1 MTRARDRSANI
12 SSISRRFARAT
23 LLGSLVLLP
32 VAPAFA
38 DAPAAAGSKL
48 ERRVVVL
55 DAAPSEGVDRDLEGT
70 LGELLGRLQLGLVR
84 PDGAGGARIVAR
96 VRIETSDRGATL
108 TIESGRRDVPTVRR
122 EVERGESTALFRE
135 TVAHVVLGAIE
146 PLVGREDD
154 AERPPPPAPVVNAPA
169 RTSERGGD
177 PLRLM
182 VGARAGPRFL
192 ESDRLGIGFAGGVSL
207 AFPLPLRPSA
217 SVRAGYVLPTLVSNH
232 GVDAEFHL
240 VPVRAEVAVRPLEGG
255 GFALETA
262 LVGGVDFVS
271 LAPQTAPSFVHPEET
286 KRRVQP
292 MFGGAVSSRFRLS
305 PSADF
310 VLTAGFD
317 VDASPRRW
325 VIVAPTGNDAFF
337 ETARVR
343 PYAAL
348 GLDFT
353 MLGVPSADSKE
364 RAP

>member
-1 MTRARDRSANI
+1 MTRARDGSANI
-12 SSISRRFARAT
+12 SSISRRLARAT
-23 LLGSLVLLP
+23 LLGSLVVLSIP
-32 VAPAFA
+32 PAFA
-38 DAPAAAGSKL
+38 DAPAAAGPKL

-55 DAAPSEGVDRDLEGT
+55 DAAPSEGVDRDLEAT
-70 LGELLGRLQLGLVR
+70 LGELLGRLQIGLVR
-84 PDGAGGARIVAR
+84 PDGAGAARVVAR

-108 TIESGRRDVPTVRR
+108 TIESGRRDVPPVRR

-135 TVAHVVLGAIE
+135 TVAHVILGAIE
-146 PLVGREDD
+146 PLAGRDD
-154 AERPPPPAPVVNAPA
+154 ETERPPPAPVANAPA
-169 RTSERGGD
+169 RAPEVAGD
-177 PLRLM
+177 PLRLL

-192 ESDRLGIGFAGGVSL
+192 EADRLGIGFAGGISL
-207 AFPLPLRPSA
+207 VFPVPLRPSA
-217 SVRAGYVLPTLVSNH
+217 GIRAGYVLPTLVSSR

-240 VPVRAEVAVRPLEGG
+240 VPLRAEVAARPLSVRS
-255 GFALETA
+255 FALETA

-292 MFGGAVSSRFRLS
+292 MFGGALSGRFRLS

-310 VLTAGFD
+310 VLTAGLD

-325 VIVAPTGNDAFF
+325 VIVAPSGNDSFF

-353 MLGVPSADSKE
+353 IFGVASTESREASP
-364 RAP
+364 